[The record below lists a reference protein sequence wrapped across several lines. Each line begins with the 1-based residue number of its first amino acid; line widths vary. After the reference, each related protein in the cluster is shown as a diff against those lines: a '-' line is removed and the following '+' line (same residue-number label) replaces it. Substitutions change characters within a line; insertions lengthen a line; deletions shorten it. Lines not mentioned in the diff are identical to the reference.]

1 MYVYANVYQHA
12 YGNLKYFIE
21 NAVREHDGVDY
32 IFILQQTENK
42 PIDESKMPPLPKTNA
57 FYFQHENNCFD
68 YGTMGW
74 FLDKY
79 TIGNP
84 WQKQSS
90 ITNSNMNNNKT
101 DRIFDIRRY
110 KYFIFMNA
118 SIRGPF
124 FPPYFL
130 QFLSDYENEF
140 NAPYYWYYIFT
151 KRINDKVKLVG
162 STISCIPVPHVQSY
176 LMITDF
182 TGLSV
187 LLKDSTT
194 SGGRIHT
201 GVFGCYSSK
210 SDTTQVSE
218 IGISTIILN
227 SGYLIDCLIPK
238 FQTIDFSKKGNYK
251 CPVYANP
258 YADKS
263 IDGTSLEPYVVIFV
277 KYNDKGSTTEPQD
290 RAMLYQHW
298 MEAVKTKN
306 RTSW

>member
-1 MYVYANVYQHA
+1 ITENKTRPLPTNSSYHADVLLMYVYANVYQHA

-21 NAVREHDGVDY
+21 NAVREQDGVDY
-32 IFILQQTENK
+32 IFILQQTEKK
-42 PIDESKMPPLPKTNA
+42 PRDESKMPPLPKTNA

-130 QFLSDYENEF
+130 QISSDK
-140 NAPYYWYYIFT
+140 IFPHSI
-151 KRINDKVKLVG
+151 KSKINL
-162 STISCIPVPHVQSY
+162 Q
-176 LMITDF
+176 
-182 TGLSV
+182 
-187 LLKDSTT
+187 
-194 SGGRIHT
+194 
-201 GVFGCYSSK
+201 
-210 SDTTQVSE
+210 
-218 IGISTIILN
+218 
-227 SGYLIDCLIPK
+227 
-238 FQTIDFSKKGNYK
+238 NYK
-251 CPVYANP
+251 FYFANL
-258 YADKS
+258 S
-263 IDGTSLEPYVVIFV
+263 RITF
-277 KYNDKGSTTEPQD
+277 
-290 RAMLYQHW
+290 R
-298 MEAVKTKN
+298 
-306 RTSW
+306 